1 MKKGGTR
8 PISIVAGL
16 VLVKMKIKLNKSN
29 IKTGKWYSGVVVNH
43 CVTECKLKVYV
54 ELDEEPGVAYLY
66 VIPIEKNANSWFGK
80 FSREMELLD
89 ENGDVETE
97 FLDGLAVR
105 VKLRKVENGSL
116 FISNIIIDEEYYQQ
130 EEDEED
136 DDE

>member
-1 MKKGGTR
+1 
-8 PISIVAGL
+8 
-16 VLVKMKIKLNKSN
+16 
-29 IKTGKWYSGVVVNH
+29 
-43 CVTECKLKVYV
+43 
-54 ELDEEPGVAYLY
+54 
-66 VIPIEKNANSWFGK
+66 
-80 FSREMELLD
+80 MELLD